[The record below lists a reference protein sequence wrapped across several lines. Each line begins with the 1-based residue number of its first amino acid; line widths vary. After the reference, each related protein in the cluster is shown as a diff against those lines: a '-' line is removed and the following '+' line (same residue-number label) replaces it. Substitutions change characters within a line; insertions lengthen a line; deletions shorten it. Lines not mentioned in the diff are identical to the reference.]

1 MSYADHL
8 RQLLEPLGVYD
19 LSEGTFNAG
28 ELAAVGEQLDGALER
43 LEECQREMSLTTA
56 ETFGLESIAALL
68 AHRPVVA
75 GPEQLRGALAALL
88 RVNGDSFTLS
98 AINDNL
104 SGCGIN
110 ARVQEGETAQ
120 TVEVRFPDV
129 PGIPDGVEG
138 MKEIIEDILPC
149 HLAVEYVYWYIT
161 WAMMEQRF
169 ATWGAVEAAGLS
181 WEELEKLVQ

>member
-68 AHRPVVA
+68 AHRPVAA

-110 ARVQEGETAQ
+110 ARV
-120 TVEVRFPDV
+120 PN
-129 PGIPDGVEG
+129 
-138 MKEIIEDILPC
+138 
-149 HLAVEYVYWYIT
+149 
-161 WAMMEQRF
+161 
-169 ATWGAVEAAGLS
+169 
-181 WEELEKLVQ
+181 